1 MNEIPLKTTC
11 NACGGEGV
19 LATGKIF
26 TFAGREHPDK
36 ETPPFIEFV
45 ASGKWWRV
53 LVGIPD

>member
-36 ETPPFIEFV
+36 ETSPFIEFV
-45 ASGKWWRV
+45 ASGKW
-53 LVGIPD
+53 